1 MSTVNDPEALS
12 MTSKWF
18 LKNDRGGSGCHCI
31 VGAGVATV
39 TADASGARATRAGT
53 GVMWNGATEPHW
65 GDVGVTYNPRD
76 AKVYVYGYG
85 PAGPTESS
93 VFLARVPAAR
103 ATDVTAYEYWD
114 QSRRAWQ
121 TQRLTNPTQAQALF
135 ANRELGQSN
144 AFWSNYY
151 NTWMF
156 VAGANVGYTDIMVMT
171 APNLEGPWTKA
182 FTVASTCPD
191 NQCSAIRYAIAPH
204 PEYDPTGRT
213 LLVTWTDSNVI
224 YSARLH
230 WR

>member
-1 MSTVNDPEALS
+1 MGGTNVVEYAPGQGLV
-12 MTSKWF
+12 WW
-18 LKNDRGGSGCHCI
+18 LKKDRGGSGCHCI

-39 TADASGARATRAGT
+39 TADASGARATRVGT
-53 GVMWNGATEPHW
+53 GVMWNGGNEPYF

-76 AKVYVYGYG
+76 GKVYGYG
-85 PAGPTESS
+85 PAASS
-93 VFLARVPAAR
+93 VFLARATATR
-103 ATDVTAYEYWD
+103 ATDVNAYEYWD
-114 QSRRAWQ
+114 QTRRAWQ
-121 TQRLTNPTQAQALF
+121 TQRLNNPTNAQALF

-182 FTVASTCPD
+182 FTVASTCPN
-191 NQCSAIRYAIAPH
+191 NQCSAVRYAIEPH
-204 PEYDPTGRT
+204 PEYDPSGRT